1 MKTENYT
8 GLYRGSKGLYSVLIH
23 ASILMIAL
31 CATSCRSYR
40 ETMQSVSKRD
50 SVRVKEIRSVTY
62 VPIPRSQAILKL
74 SRSNLDSLPRGAAY
88 TARSGQASVKARLEG
103 DTVFIDAVC
112 DSLQLRCYAYEKEIT
127 RMSGEIRQRQQIE
140 KKERIPF
147 RTACLCCLAG
157 FSIGIITSNIVI
169 RKKKN

>member
-8 GLYRGSKGLYSVLIH
+8 GLYRDLKGLSSGLIR

-31 CATSCRSYR
+31 CATSCRTYK
-40 ETMQSVSKRD
+40 ETMQSQSRRD
-50 SVRVKEIRSVTY
+50 SVAVKEIRSVTY

-74 SRSNLDSLPRGAAY
+74 SKNSLDSLPQGAVYA
-88 TARSGQASVKARLEG
+88 TRNGQASVKARLAG
-103 DTVFIDAVC
+103 DTVYIDAVC
-112 DSLQLRCYAYEKEIT
+112 DSLMLRCYAYEKEVT
-127 RMSGEIRQRQQIE
+127 RLYGEISRSETETQ
-140 KKERIPF
+140 KRIPL
-147 RTACLCCLAG
+147 RAAVACCLTG